1 MTDRIAAAGG
11 PRRRSSTT
19 LFAWALRIL
28 LLAAAGAALSLALF
42 EPTTSDRR
50 AAAYL
55 CPMHPQI
62 RALDPGR
69 CPICGMALVS
79 AERAGAFAEEAGPAI
94 APADLHT
101 VRAYVFTTP
110 THAPAWIDAD
120 GAVVALLYRD
130 EAEGLDAATSVTFSS
145 ATFSSATRAPEVAAA
160 VRPESTPPRAWDR
173 ETLAVRFRFV
183 GPPPARPGAP
193 GWVDLPRTSRPVRAV
208 EEALVFTDDGG
219 GRYVLVPT
227 PDGRSFE
234 RRAVEIGRVING
246 RAVIVSGLQEGE
258 RIVRRRAFF
267 LDAELRSRAVSAAGS
282 EP

>member
-1 MTDRIAAAGG
+1 MTDRTAAAGG

-28 LLAAAGAALSLALF
+28 LLVAAGAALSLALF
-42 EPTTSDRR
+42 ERTTSDRR
-50 AAAYL
+50 AATYL

-62 RALDPGR
+62 RAPNPGR

-79 AERAGAFAEEAGPAI
+79 ERAAAPAGEAGPPF
-94 APADLHT
+94 APGDLHT
-101 VRAYVFTTP
+101 VRTYIFTTP

-130 EAEGLDAATSVTFSS
+130 EVEGLETATSSTFSS
-145 ATFSSATRAPEVAAA
+145 ASAPEVAAA
-160 VRPESTPPRAWDR
+160 VTRESTPPRAWDA
-173 ETLAVRFRFV
+173 ETLAVRFRFA
-183 GPPPARPGAP
+183 GPAPARPGAP
-193 GWVDLPRTSRPVRAV
+193 GWVDVARAGRPVRAV

-227 PDGRSFE
+227 PDGGSFE

-246 RAVIVSGLQEGE
+246 RAVIVSGLREGE

-267 LDAELRSRAVSAAGS
+267 LDAELRSRAAPAAGDG
-282 EP
+282 P